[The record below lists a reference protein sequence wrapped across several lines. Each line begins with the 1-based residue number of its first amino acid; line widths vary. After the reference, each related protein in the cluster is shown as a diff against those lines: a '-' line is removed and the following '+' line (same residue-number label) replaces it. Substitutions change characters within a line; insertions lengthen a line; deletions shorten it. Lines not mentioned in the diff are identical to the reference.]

1 MTHPNVIGSGRH
13 VDPTYLC
20 HLPGS
25 GQGSELLHSL
35 FYTLLSITN

>member
-1 MTHPNVIGSGRH
+1 MTHPKAIGPGRR
-13 VDPTYLC
+13 VDPYYLC
-20 HLPGS
+20 HLPDG